1 MMSCRAVFLRQC
13 RREWGL
19 CKKQP
24 RLNLH
29 AFLFF
34 VMMLVFFPLTL
45 PPSSTLLREVGP
57 GLLWVAALFAVLLS
71 SEGLFQRAYEEGLLE
86 QAWVSGESM
95 VMMVLATLLTQLVM
109 MMFPM
114 LLFFPIMG
122 ILYQFNVME
131 LLCLLMGFL
140 IGVPSLFFMAALAAA
155 LNVGRVQKTTL
166 MALLV
171 LPLVIPVMIFGSGVV
186 RLQMMHGQIS
196 GIIAL
201 LSAFFLLCLGS
212 IPFAIVV
219 VLRLRF
225 ED

>member
-1 MMSCRAVFLRQC
+1 MMSRCGVFFRQC
-13 RREWGL
+13 RREWWL
-19 CKKQP
+19 CKRQP
-24 RLNLH
+24 RLMIH

-71 SEGLFQRAYEEGLLE
+71 SEGLFQRAYEEGLID
-86 QAWVSGESM
+86 QAFVSGEPM
-95 VMMVLATLLTQLVM
+95 VIMVLATLLTQWVIM
-109 MMFPM
+109 MLPM
-114 LLFFPIMG
+114 VLFFPLMS
-122 ILYQFNVME
+122 ILYRFDFMQGLS
-131 LLCLLMGFL
+131 LLKGFL
-140 IGVPSLFFMAALAAA
+140 LGVPSLFLVAALAAA

-171 LPLVIPVMIFGSGVV
+171 LPLVIPVMIFRSGIS
-186 RLQMMHGQIS
+186 RLQMMHGQVS
-196 GIIAL
+196 GILAL

-212 IPFAIVV
+212 IPFAIVLI
-219 VLRLRF
+219 LRLRF